1 MPGFLFLPALRRA
14 GKGVAAISQLA
25 AKCRTSLTATA
36 IRYAQIAED
45 PVAVIITAGNQI
57 EVCVLSNSLKEIRGV
72 TGLSKGEFLPAGTPT
87 EKFNM
92 DVNNAGSANSTAS
105 FTSLD
110 DWFESAPQVE
120 MNEDVVG
127 LGGYGKT
134 LTVLFSDKLIEDE
147 EDDE

>member
-1 MPGFLFLPALRRA
+1 LFRL
-14 GKGVAAISQLA
+14 
-25 AKCRTSLTATA
+25 
-36 IRYAQIAED
+36 
-45 PVAVIITAGNQI
+45 AVIITAGNQI
-57 EVCVLSNSLKEIRGV
+57 ELCVLSDSLKEIRGV
-72 TGLSKGEFLPAGTPT
+72 AALVKGDFLPAGTPT

-92 DVNNAGSANSTAS
+92 DINNAGSANSTGAFS
-105 FTSLD
+105 SLD
-110 DWFESAPQVE
+110 DWFISAPQVE